1 MAFDADTESESAS
14 LHHHLPLPERY
25 KCLSRNTISLWVL
38 YCMYKFSTKNY
49 KRKKNWAG
57 SIQKNPQDIS
67 LKKKLIKE
75 TEAQMVDITCRAEDL
90 MQREGSLSIML
101 ILLADL

>member
-38 YCMYKFSTKNY
+38 YCMCNSQLRIIKEKKLGWEYSKEPAGYLLKEKVY
-49 KRKKNWAG
+49 KRN
-57 SIQKNPQDIS
+57 
-67 LKKKLIKE
+67 
-75 TEAQMVDITCRAEDL
+75 
-90 MQREGSLSIML
+90 
-101 ILLADL
+101 